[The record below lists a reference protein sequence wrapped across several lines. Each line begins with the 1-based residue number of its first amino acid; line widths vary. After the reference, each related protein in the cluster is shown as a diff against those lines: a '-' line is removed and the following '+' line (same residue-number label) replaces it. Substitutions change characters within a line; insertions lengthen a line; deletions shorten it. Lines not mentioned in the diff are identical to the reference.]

1 MRESRAVSLGA
12 ATVVAVEGRALFL
25 RAVRYVVG
33 FWWLATGLIIAMQRS
48 APTRFLA
55 LIVATW
61 LMCAGYWE
69 IWSRRHDADARAALR
84 SFLGGAA
91 IWAWV
96 SVTFYGGWI
105 IGVAPSVGPVVGPSG
120 LPMAMPVVPSW
131 AAAVLAIRATIFSDV
146 TALGCMALAYALVHR
161 APNKAGA
168 NGVLAFWGMQQIA
181 KLAVFFGVENPAGNF
196 LPPHL
201 AHLRQFFGPPV
212 NSPFVFVGIALC
224 ALCAAACVRRTRRA
238 PTEAARQEAAM
249 LAVLFGLAVLE
260 LAILGVRIDP
270 GFWNPFLAARA
281 GS

>member
-1 MRESRAVSLGA
+1 M
-12 ATVVAVEGRALFL
+12 
-25 RAVRYVVG
+25 
-33 FWWLATGLIIAMQRS
+33 
-48 APTRFLA
+48 
-55 LIVATW
+55 
-61 LMCAGYWE
+61 
-69 IWSRRHDADARAALR
+69 
-84 SFLGGAA
+84 
-91 IWAWV
+91 
-96 SVTFYGGWI
+96 
-105 IGVAPSVGPVVGPSG
+105 
-120 LPMAMPVVPSW
+120 
-131 AAAVLAIRATIFSDV
+131 
-146 TALGCMALAYALVHR
+146 
-161 APNKAGA
+161 
-168 NGVLAFWGMQQIA
+168 
-181 KLAVFFGVENPAGNF
+181 FFGVENPAGNF